1 MATLTTTNL
10 SITSD
15 AEKKTSHC
23 VVTCKVGFT
32 SFELNDMKSGLR
44 FKLDCTLWG
53 DDSGLNG
60 ADDSLFS
67 YGSQFFPDASST
79 ASETATFDITLGTSL
94 LNEDSGTEEIF
105 AKLGLKNLYTNQ
117 KITKQ
122 YKVITSNF

>member
-32 SFELNDMKSGLR
+32 SFELNDMKNGLR

-60 ADDSLFS
+60 ADDSLYT
-67 YGSQFFPDASST
+67 YGSQFFDASSK
-79 ASETATFDITLGTSL
+79 ASETATFDVTVGTDL
-94 LNEDSGTEEIF
+94 LNEDSGTDEVF
-105 AKLGLKNLYTNQ
+105 AQLTLKNLYTSKKVPKKSN
-117 KITKQ
+117 
-122 YKVITSNF
+122 VITRRF